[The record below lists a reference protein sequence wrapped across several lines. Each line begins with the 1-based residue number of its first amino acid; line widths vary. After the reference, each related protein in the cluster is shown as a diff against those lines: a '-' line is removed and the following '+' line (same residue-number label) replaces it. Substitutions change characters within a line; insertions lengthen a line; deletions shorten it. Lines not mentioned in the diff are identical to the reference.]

1 MFIRAGTV
9 RLDTM
14 ADISAHSNSDR
25 EENPLE
31 RQRELMEL
39 LSQETRHSII
49 QALLGH
55 PEVLASADE
64 INHFIPSKSKKTV
77 DEQLE
82 VLVDAEILGIYEY
95 PPNKEKRG
103 LPWKFYGFTEHG
115 VEILGD
121 FNYLKGVPMARAVH
135 RKTRKPEKID
145 RHETAPRPALPEPV
159 RVAFRR
165 DENSD

>member
-1 MFIRAGTV
+1 MAG
-9 RLDTM
+9 
-14 ADISAHSNSDR
+14 ISTHSKPDN

-49 QALLGH
+49 QALVGH
-55 PEVLASADE
+55 PKTLASADE

-77 DEQLE
+77 EEQLD
-82 VLVDAEILGIYEY
+82 VLVEADILAIYEN

-103 LPWKFYGFTEHG
+103 LPWKFYGFTEYG
-115 VEILGD
+115 ADILGD

-135 RKTRKPEKID
+135 QQTRKPEKIE
-145 RHETAPRPALPEPV
+145 RHEMAPRPSLPEPV
-159 RVAFRR
+159 RATFRL
-165 DENSD
+165 DDDAD

>member
-1 MFIRAGTV
+1 
-9 RLDTM
+9 M
-14 ADISAHSNSDR
+14 ADLSGHSNSDR
-25 EENPLE
+25 EDNPLE

-55 PEVLASADE
+55 PEILASADE

-82 VLVDAEILGIYEY
+82 VLVEAEIIAIYDHL
-95 PPNKEKRG
+95 PNKQKRG
-103 LPWKFYGFTEHG
+103 LPWKFYGFTECG
-115 VEILGD
+115 ADILGD

-135 RKTRKPEKID
+135 EKTRKHEKIE
-145 RHETAPRPALPEPV
+145 RHERAPRPPLPEPV
-159 RVAFRR
+159 RATFRL
-165 DENSD
+165 DEEVD

>member
-1 MFIRAGTV
+1 
-9 RLDTM
+9 M
-14 ADISAHSNSDR
+14 ADVSAHSKPDH

-31 RQRELMEL
+31 RQRALMEL

-55 PEVLASADE
+55 PELLASADE

-77 DEQLE
+77 EEQLD
-82 VLVDAEILGIYEY
+82 VLVEADILGIYEF

-103 LPWKFYGFTEHG
+103 LPWKFYGFTEYG
-115 VEILGD
+115 VGILGD

-135 RKTRKPEKID
+135 QKTRKPEKIE
-145 RHETAPRPALPEPV
+145 RHETAPRPPLPESV
-159 RVAFRR
+159 RTAFRLG
-165 DENSD
+165 EEE

>member
-1 MFIRAGTV
+1 
-9 RLDTM
+9 M
-14 ADISAHSNSDR
+14 ADISAHSKADG

-55 PEVLASADE
+55 SEILASAAE

-77 DEQLE
+77 EEQLD
-82 VLVDAEILGIYEY
+82 VLVKAGILEIYEY

-103 LPWKFYGFTEHG
+103 LPWKFYGFTEYG
-115 VEILGD
+115 VGILGD

-135 RKTRKPEKID
+135 QKTRKPEKIE
-145 RHETAPRPALPEPV
+145 RHETAPRPPLPESV
-159 RVAFRR
+159 RTAFRL
-165 DENSD
+165 DKEEE

>member
-1 MFIRAGTV
+1 MFMRVATV
-9 RLDTM
+9 LLDTM
-14 ADISAHSNSDR
+14 ADISAQSNSEK

-31 RQRELMEL
+31 QQRELMEL

-64 INHFIPSKSKKTV
+64 INHLIPSKSKKTV

-82 VLVDAEILGIYEY
+82 VLVEAEILAIYDY
-95 PPNKEKRG
+95 PPNEQKRG
-103 LPWKFYGFTEHG
+103 LPWKFYGFTEYG
-115 VEILGD
+115 ADILGD

-135 RKTRKPEKID
+135 QKTRTPEKIE
-145 RHETAPRPALPEPV
+145 RHETAPRPPLPEPV
-159 RVAFRR
+159 RATFRL
-165 DENSD
+165 DEKAE

>member
-1 MFIRAGTV
+1 
-9 RLDTM
+9 M
-14 ADISAHSNSDR
+14 ADLSGHSNSDR
-25 EENPLE
+25 EDNPLE

-55 PEVLASADE
+55 PEILASADE

-82 VLVDAEILGIYEY
+82 VLVEAEILAIYDH
-95 PPNKEKRG
+95 PPNKQKRG
-103 LPWKFYGFTEHG
+103 LPWKFYGFTEYG
-115 VEILGD
+115 ADILGD

-135 RKTRKPEKID
+135 EKTRKHEKIEQ
-145 RHETAPRPALPEPV
+145 HETAPRPPLPEPA
-159 RVAFRR
+159 RATFRL
-165 DENSD
+165 DEEVD

>member
-1 MFIRAGTV
+1 
-9 RLDTM
+9 M
-14 ADISAHSNSDR
+14 ADISADSKAAN

-49 QALLGH
+49 QALVGH
-55 PEVLASADE
+55 PKLLASADE

-77 DEQLE
+77 EEQLD
-82 VLVDAEILGIYEY
+82 VLVGADILTIHEY

-103 LPWKFYGFTEHG
+103 LPWKFYGITEYG
-115 VEILGD
+115 ADILGD

-135 RKTRKPEKID
+135 QKTRKPEKIE
-145 RHETAPRPALPEPV
+145 RHETAPRPPLPEPI
-159 RVAFRR
+159 RATFQL
-165 DENSD
+165 DEEAE